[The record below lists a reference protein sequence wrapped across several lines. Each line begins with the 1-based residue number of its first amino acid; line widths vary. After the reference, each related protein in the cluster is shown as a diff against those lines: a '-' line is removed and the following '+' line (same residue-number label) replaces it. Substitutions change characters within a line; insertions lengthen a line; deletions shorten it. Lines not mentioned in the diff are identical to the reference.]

1 MPVRRNDDLFLPS
14 ASDKLSIKRFEEPT
28 LTTAH
33 KIILDCD
40 PGVDDALALMLA
52 LAAPDTITFAGITT
66 VAGNVPLT
74 HTTANARGLLA
85 LAERPDIPVHM
96 GCARPIMRATG
107 HRSIMHGNEGLGGVV
122 LDTETVPLGAAHAVD
137 FIIDTVMSN
146 PGEITLCPIGPM
158 TNIALAMIKEPRLA
172 ENIREIVFM
181 GGAAFG
187 PGNTTAAAEFN
198 IYVDPHAAHVVLSSG
213 VALTMIGLDVTQT
226 ATVDRAFLDALQRA
240 PAEMPR
246 KLGQMLTAYAKGD
259 PCLHDPCVIAW
270 LLDRDLFSGV
280 SAFVEVDCVPG
291 PNFGRTVAH
300 VSERHLAGREPNCYV
315 VTSIDREPVMTLL
328 RNLLLNCALH

>member
-1 MPVRRNDDLFLPS
+1 
-14 ASDKLSIKRFEEPT
+14 
-28 LTTAH
+28 
-33 KIILDCD
+33 
-40 PGVDDALALMLA
+40 
-52 LAAPDTITFAGITT
+52 
-66 VAGNVPLT
+66 
-74 HTTANARGLLA
+74 
-85 LAERPDIPVHM
+85 
-96 GCARPIMRATG
+96 
-107 HRSIMHGNEGLGGVV
+107 MHGNEGLGGVV

-146 PGEITLCPIGPM
+146 IGEITLCPIGPM

-172 ENIREIVFM
+172 QNIREIVFM

-213 VALTMIGLDVTQT
+213 VSLTMIGLDVTRT
-226 ATVDRAFLDALQRA
+226 ATVEKALLDAMHNA
-240 PAEMPR
+240 SAEMPR

-270 LLDRDLFSGV
+270 LIDKNLFAGV
-280 SAFVEVDCVPG
+280 NAFVEVDCIPG

-300 VSERHLAGREPNCYV
+300 VSDRHLAGRKPNCHV
-315 VTSIDREPVMTLL
+315 VTSINRLGAMDLLQSLLL
-328 RNLLLNCALH
+328 RGRSS